1 MRSPIVRYVLF
12 QVPGWVLAGTVLYWL
27 WPRSGLAPWIGL
39 AVFAGWIA
47 KDFAMWP
54 LLRKSYETDVRTG
67 AADLVGAKGVVQ
79 ASIDPVG
86 SVRVRGELW
95 KARAE
100 SPGDV
105 LPAETDVEVVGASGM
120 SLTVRARETRATDE
134 SAPRRRR
141 ST

>member
-12 QVPGWVLAGTVLYWL
+12 QVPGWVLAGAVLYGL
-27 WPRSGLAPWIGL
+27 WPRSGLEPWIGV
-39 AVFAGWIA
+39 AVFGGWIA

-67 AADLVGAKGVVQ
+67 AADLVGAKGVVR

-100 SPGDV
+100 GPGEV
-105 LPAETDVEVVGASGM
+105 LPPETDVEVVGASGM
-120 SLTVRARETRATDE
+120 TLTVRRSEPRTANR
-134 SAPRRRR
+134 SAPRGRR
-141 ST
+141 SH